1 MLINTIKKIVSELQ
15 FSGFVTFTWSQRNT
29 SAIVG
34 EITLV
39 KAGNNTTDLITYK
52 HNEENRSRVK
62 ILQIHVFYMVTA
74 KYFCNRLSIYCS

>member
-39 KAGNNTTDLITYK
+39 EGGNNTIDLITYK
-52 HNEENRSRVK
+52 HNEENRSTIT
-62 ILQIHVFYMVTA
+62 ILQNHVFYMVTA
-74 KYFCNRLSIYCS
+74 KYSCSSLSIYCS